1 MPVPAR
7 SPLSAAS
14 TTVTKPASS
23 PAPTPGRPWSI
34 GELVAAVNRWC
45 EEHDI
50 APASGQAAER
60 LTERNVRYY
69 RTRGLLDAPGG
80 GGGGEGTSGA
90 RGGGEKDGRRGF
102 TEKHAAQ
109 LRLIRLFQ
117 ARGLPL
123 EHIRDQLR
131 GRSVEDLHAMERR
144 ELGQPELPLPA
155 GVGPGAE
162 AATATTV
169 AHGGSVNGQG
179 GGGPMTPVAAAVIG
193 PGQEQWL
200 VSSLGDDFL
209 LVSRHGQAIS
219 DEQRRLIVALLR
231 A

>member
-1 MPVPAR
+1 M
-7 SPLSAAS
+7 
-14 TTVTKPASS
+14 PASPRRA
-23 PAPTPGRPWSI
+23 PAPATHPSPGRPWSI
-34 GELVAAVNRWC
+34 GELVQEVNRWC
-45 EEHDI
+45 EDHQI

-80 GGGGEGTSGA
+80 EGD
-90 RGGGEKDGRRGF
+90 RGRERDGRRGF

-131 GRSVEDLHAMERR
+131 DRSVEDLHAMERR

-155 GVGPGAE
+155 ETAPESPEGAALVGA
-162 AATATTV
+162 
-169 AHGGSVNGQG
+169 NGL
-179 GGGPMTPVAAAVIG
+179 TPPTPAVG
-193 PGQEQWL
+193 PGQELWL
-200 VSSLGDDFL
+200 VNPLGDDFL
-209 LVSRHGQAIS
+209 LVSRRGQTIS
-219 DEQRRLIVALLR
+219 DEQRRLIIAVLR